1 MRIKIISP
9 PNPNPP
15 ASYVPANTTQQ
26 QQQLHQNNRYVTFVT
41 TPPPTSA
48 SSVSASTTTAASTN
62 NNGINQQGV
71 LPQLSSVSS
80 QIQPI
85 TTSGPPPL
93 RIISHPPE
101 IKRSKNRAQ
110 TRTTLVSLTRSWRY
124 YEMWNEPPI
133 SVSLSHFPLPS
144 LDSLSF
150 RHFIIKSTVS
160 MGDWFGCCLWN
171 HATFPQKDV
180 FITFSSTSSVLIL
193 LFIKF
198 RNMNRIFGN

>member
-1 MRIKIISP
+1 MLFIANPHENNLDIHNIILIQLVSANMPLHFPQLIFEFPASANPVSIFSP
-9 PNPNPP
+9 PP
-15 ASYVPANTTQQ
+15 ASYVPANTTQQQ

-110 TRTTLVSLTRSWRY
+110 TRTTLVSLTRS
-124 YEMWNEPPI
+124 
-133 SVSLSHFPLPS
+133 
-144 LDSLSF
+144 
-150 RHFIIKSTVS
+150 
-160 MGDWFGCCLWN
+160 
-171 HATFPQKDV
+171 
-180 FITFSSTSSVLIL
+180 
-193 LFIKF
+193 
-198 RNMNRIFGN
+198 

>member
-1 MRIKIISP
+1 MTLYSNPVSIFSP

-15 ASYVPANTTQQ
+15 ASYVPANTT

-101 IKRSKNRAQ
+101 IKRNVNSSGSCGIGVVALQQPRVQPQQPQTNGCPSPPTSVTSNVPLLGVESHQPLPVQQQPPQ
-110 TRTTLVSLTRSWRY
+110 TRNASATTAAAPASCKET
-124 YEMWNEPPI
+124 
-133 SVSLSHFPLPS
+133 SLSQHP
-144 LDSLSF
+144 
-150 RHFIIKSTVS
+150 
-160 MGDWFGCCLWN
+160 
-171 HATFPQKDV
+171 
-180 FITFSSTSSVLIL
+180 
-193 LFIKF
+193 
-198 RNMNRIFGN
+198 